1 MQVLST
7 AAAQFSKTLCN
18 LLRENIVES
27 QSASAAK
34 KQTASHLTNQI
45 LVCATS
51 VTLFITEMMTPEAR
65 RVKT

>member
-34 KQTASHLTNQI
+34 KTN
-45 LVCATS
+45 S
-51 VTLFITEMMTPEAR
+51 VTPYEPNTGLCNFSNTIYHRNDDTR
-65 RVKT
+65 SKKG